1 MIEFIDGYATES
13 GEILVYLFDPGS
25 GELLGKTLAHVS
37 EGCGLS
43 PGQTIDTPPRAKQA
57 GIMVW
62 ENGAWVE
69 REDHRG
75 TVYRTEDGEAVE
87 HVLIGPLP
95 KTLTKQQRPSINH
108 LWKGT
113 AWVFDQV
120 AADKHKREQ
129 DLKRARAYLASTDWY
144 IVRQQETGQAIPV
157 DVVAARAAART
168 AASKGEGSDV

>member
-75 TVYRTEDGEAVE
+75 TVYRKADGGAFSLSEFGAIPEELTTE
-87 HVLIGPLP
+87 P
-95 KTLTKQQRPSINH
+95 RPSKHHRWNGSVWA
-108 LWKGT
+108 LDSGAK
-113 AWVFDQV
+113 AKEERQV
-120 AADKHKREQ
+120 ASMK
-129 DLKRARAYLASTDWY
+129 ARAYLTMTDWY
-144 IVRQQETGQAIPV
+144 VIRQQETGKPV
-157 DVVAARAAART
+157 PEDVIASRETARAT
-168 AASKGEGSDV
+168 VIVGDNSDV